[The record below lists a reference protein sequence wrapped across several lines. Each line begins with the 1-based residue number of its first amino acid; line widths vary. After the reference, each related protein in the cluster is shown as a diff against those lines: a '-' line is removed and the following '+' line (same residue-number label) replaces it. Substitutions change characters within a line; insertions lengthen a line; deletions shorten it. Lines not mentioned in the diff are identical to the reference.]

1 MSWQEG
7 LLRFVCGGILVLAVS
22 WIGKGKNPHLA
33 GLAVLFPVVTV
44 VGYYF
49 LSQTL
54 PAAVLRQT
62 VTLSLLALFAVAA
75 FLLTCYCLLGR
86 ISIGWTLLS
95 GIAAWLII
103 AAAILRLTD
112 HWL

>member
-1 MSWQEG
+1 M
-7 LLRFVCGGILVLAVS
+7 
-22 WIGKGKNPHLA
+22 
-33 GLAVLFPVVTV
+33 TV

-54 PAAVLRQT
+54 ATSVLRQT
-62 VTLSLLALFAVAA
+62 LTLSLLALFAVAA

-86 ISIGWTLLS
+86 LSIGWTLLS

-103 AAAILRLTD
+103 AAAIIILTD
-112 HWL
+112 YWL